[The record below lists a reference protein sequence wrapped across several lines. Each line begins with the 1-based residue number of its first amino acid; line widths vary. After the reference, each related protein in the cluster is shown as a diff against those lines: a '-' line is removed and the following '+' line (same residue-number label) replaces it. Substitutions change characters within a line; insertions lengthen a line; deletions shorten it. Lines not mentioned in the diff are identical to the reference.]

1 MIVLAIILGIIGIVM
16 IFFSLVDY
24 TDVWGRPYA
33 GIPAGAIIGTIF
45 VIVSVI
51 LFVVRFVFM

>member
-1 MIVLAIILGIIGIVM
+1 MLALAIILGIIGILM
-16 IFFSLVDY
+16 IFFSLTGNIDM
-24 TDVWGRPYA
+24 WGRPYA

>member
-1 MIVLAIILGIIGIVM
+1 MLVLAIILAVIGILM
-16 IFFSLVDY
+16 IFFSLGGN
-24 TDVWGRPYA
+24 TDIWGRPYA

>member
-1 MIVLAIILGIIGIVM
+1 MLVLAIILGTIEILM
-16 IFFSLVDY
+16 IFFRLTGN
-24 TDVWGRPYA
+24 TDIWGRPYA
-33 GIPAGAIIGTIF
+33 GIPAGALIGTIF

>member
-1 MIVLAIILGIIGIVM
+1 MIVLAIILGIIGILM
-16 IFFSLVDY
+16 IFSSLAGY

>member
-1 MIVLAIILGIIGIVM
+1 MLVSAIILGIIGILM
-16 IFFSLVDY
+16 IFFRLSGN
-24 TDVWGRPYA
+24 TDIWGRLYA
-33 GIPAGAIIGTIF
+33 GIPSEAIMETIF

>member
-1 MIVLAIILGIIGIVM
+1 MLALAIILAVVGIVM
-16 IFFSLVDY
+16 IFFSLTGY
-24 TDVWGRPYA
+24 TDMFGRPYA
-33 GIPAGAIIGTIF
+33 GIPGGAIIGTIF

>member
-1 MIVLAIILGIIGIVM
+1 MLVLAIILGIVGLLMILIGFSGWTTMWGTPYSGVHGSAIV
-16 IFFSLVDY
+16 
-24 TDVWGRPYA
+24 
-33 GIPAGAIIGTIF
+33 GTIF